1 LFFGENGVSRKR
13 DYDQFKAK
21 RYGSRTKVCD
31 NGHEGRVGKITGL
44 CAGCLSDHLEQG
56 KWDFGGLSPYSRSP
70 VRPRKASGRED
81 SPYPRVDITQDID
94 DAPGG
99 LQRFEGQCV
108 LVCGSR
114 DWTDRLAIW
123 DELFKRRVTTEIV
136 IHGAAR
142 GADTLAGRV
151 AHELGLPVH
160 EYPADW
166 DRYKPDPEYDPETG
180 QRRGN
185 PAGHIRNAQMLRD
198 GQPDLVLAFG
208 EGRGTDGMVKLAEKA
223 GVPVIRVT

>member
-1 LFFGENGVSRKR
+1 MPRKR
-13 DYDQFKAK
+13 DYEQFKAK

-44 CAGCLSDHLEQG
+44 CAGCVSDHLKQG
-56 KWDFGGLSPYSRSP
+56 NWDFEGLTSFS
-70 VRPRKASGRED
+70 VRAQEASGRAD
-81 SPYPRVDITQDID
+81 STGPMSEYPPDSDEVQN
-94 DAPGG
+94 G
-99 LQRFEGQCV
+99 LERPEGQCV

-114 DWTDRLAIW
+114 DWTNRLAIW

-166 DRYKPDPEYDPETG
+166 ERYKPDPEYDPETG
-180 QRRGN
+180 KKRGN

-208 EGRGTDGMVKLAEKA
+208 QGRGTDGMVKLAEKA
-223 GVPVIRVT
+223 GVPVVRIS